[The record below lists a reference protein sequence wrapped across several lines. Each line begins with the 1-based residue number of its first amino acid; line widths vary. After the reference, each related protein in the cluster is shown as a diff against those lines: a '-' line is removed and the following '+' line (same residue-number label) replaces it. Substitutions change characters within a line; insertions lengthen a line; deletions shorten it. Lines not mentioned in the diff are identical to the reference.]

1 MSTCVT
7 LLHSEQSGL
16 LLLPNLESW
25 YLFQECF
32 VFLWLGT
39 FFFFFALNAFS
50 QLHIQLLVFTCLC
63 KTRFMTFFLMEV
75 FLAPNLK
82 QNRTKLT
89 RNIHLLPVSQLP
101 ECHGKTRPNQLSRWA
116 AVLVH
121 WGSTGECWRQ
131 WHILPVGRGWS
142 QCTSN
147 TCPCTWQLSA
157 QERYRGVGLLQFR
170 EYWISAVLFFNERRI
185 NFVERNAPGMT
196 YTGNPVP

>member
-1 MSTCVT
+1 MFCIS
-7 LLHSEQSGL
+7 LIRH
-16 LLLPNLESW
+16 
-25 YLFQECF
+25 
-32 VFLWLGT
+32 
-39 FFFFFALNAFS
+39 FFFCLKCIFS
-50 QLHIQLLVFTCLC
+50 VTYPTSCVHM
-63 KTRFMTFFLMEV
+63 FMQNTFYDLFIMEI

-131 WHILPVGRGWS
+131 WHILPAGRGWS

-157 QERYRGVGLLQFR
+157 QKRYREVWVTAVQGVLHFSSFIL
-170 EYWISAVLFFNERRI
+170 
-185 NFVERNAPGMT
+185 
-196 YTGNPVP
+196 